1 MTPVLSSTLT
11 RARLVLGGLTDALL
25 PQTCV
30 VCCERISGDQ
40 APTCRECHENLAAVR
55 HVPYCWR
62 CGRAAKPV
70 TMNER
75 GCGQCRGER
84 FWNVG
89 GVARVG
95 GYEPPIRSLIV
106 GLKYHGRERNAA
118 YLGELMAA
126 ALRERPWLTELD
138 ALVPVPM
145 HRLRRWQRRCD
156 HTALLAAALAK
167 QLGIPVLK
175 GVLREKNT
183 PSQTRITS
191 RAQRFANVRGC
202 FAARRPQRV
211 RDKTVCIVDNLI
223 ATGATVH
230 EVSKVLRKAGAKRI
244 YAAVVARSVIPS
256 DSQAEGLTSP
266 DTPPDQTPSHTR
278 DSADQAARSI
288 GIRR

>member
-1 MTPVLSSTLT
+1 MPAVLSSTLA
-11 RARLVLGGLTDALL
+11 RARLLLGGLTDVLL

-30 VCCERISGDQ
+30 VCGGRIPADQ

-70 TMNER
+70 TMDEK
-75 GCGQCRGER
+75 GCGQCRRER

-95 GYEPPIRSLIV
+95 AYDPPIRSLIL
-106 GLKYHGRERNAA
+106 GLKYRGREGNAA
-118 YLGELMAA
+118 YLGELLAA
-126 ALRERPWLTELD
+126 ALHEQPWLSEID

-145 HRLRRWQRRCD
+145 HRLRRAQRRCD

-191 RAQRFANVRGC
+191 RAQRFANVKGC

-211 RDKTVCIVDNLI
+211 HDKTVCIVDNLI

-256 DSQAEGLTSP
+256 DVQAEALTGP
-266 DTPPDQTPSHTR
+266 DS
-278 DSADQAARSI
+278 RSD
-288 GIRR
+288 

>member
-1 MTPVLSSTLT
+1 MPAVLSSTLA
-11 RARLVLGGLTDALL
+11 RARLVLGGLADVLL

-30 VCCERISGDQ
+30 VCGVRIPADQ
-40 APTCRECHENLAAVR
+40 APTCRECQENLAAVR
-55 HVPYCWR
+55 RVPYCRR
-62 CGRAAKPV
+62 CGRTAEPV
-70 TMNER
+70 TMDEK
-75 GCGQCRGER
+75 GCGWCRRER

-95 GYEPPIRSLIV
+95 VYEPPVRSLIV

-126 ALRERPWLTELD
+126 ALREQPWLNELD

-145 HRLRRWQRRCD
+145 HHLRRMQRRCD

-191 RAQRFANVRGC
+191 RAQRFANVKGC

-244 YAAVVARSVIPS
+244 YATVVARSVIPS
-256 DSQAEGLTSP
+256 DVQAEALTGP
-266 DTPPDQTPSHTR
+266 DTPSD
-278 DSADQAARSI
+278 
-288 GIRR
+288 